1 MHFNRQL
8 CYIRCN
14 GQSSRFE
21 MKSFGELLSEYI
33 NQTGVSD
40 AELAR
45 RLGISRQTVFRWREG
60 LTQRPRHMQD
70 VLRMAEM
77 LRLSP
82 PERDQLLLAGGFPPD
97 QEQQAAG
104 QPAEGSKTAGSGE
117 ERPGRAPPTGV
128 SAPVASPGQRAWQTL
143 RRRWG
148 SAVLGMVVVLV
159 IAVGFPTGFW
169 AQLAAGLGLAQ
180 SRPDETVQP
189 AEPGE
194 TLVLISPFVNYSG
207 GQAGF
212 NVAGRLKEALEL
224 EFDQAALD
232 GVRVELPSTS
242 VLDEAAARELGDQM
256 NAALVVWGE
265 YDSGRVIAV
274 VTGARDEPAS
284 DTQQRRWLITSPGE
298 LSTTINS
305 ELPDEVRWMALF
317 ILGQSHFQAGRLAEA
332 EAAFNRAL
340 AIPPRNSE
348 TQAVVYYYLA
358 LLESKEET
366 ADQSEVIALY
376 SEALELRPELASGFN
391 NRAVAYITRESPGD
405 LERAEADLRAA
416 LSQEP
421 QDPTL
426 LFNLALTTARQGPEH
441 LAEALDLLERAEQ
454 LKPESPGIQNGL
466 CWFHS
471 LAGAPHQA
479 LPYCD
484 RAVQLDGSGLSND
497 SRGLALALL
506 GRHQE
511 AISEFEAFLEK
522 LQEQDPEAYQR
533 FAPTRRSWIA
543 ALQTGQN
550 PFDAATL
557 SALLAE

>member
-1 MHFNRQL
+1 
-8 CYIRCN
+8 
-14 GQSSRFE
+14 

-60 LTQRPRHMQD
+60 LTQRPRHRED

-97 QEQQAAG
+97 QLQQASG
-104 QPAEGSKTAGSGE
+104 QRAEGSKVEGSGE
-117 ERPGRAPPTGV
+117 ELPGRPPPSGV
-128 SAPVASPGQRAWQTL
+128 AAPVTSPGLRAWQAL
-143 RRRWG
+143 RQRWRI
-148 SAVLGMVVVLV
+148 AVLGLVGVLV
-159 IAVGFPTGFW
+159 IAVGFPTGLW
-169 AQLAAGLGLAQ
+169 AQLAVGLGLAQ
-180 SRPDETVQP
+180 SRPDGIVRP

-224 EFDQAALD
+224 EFEQAELD
-232 GVRVELPSTS
+232 RVRVEVPSAS
-242 VLDEAAARELGDQM
+242 VQDEAAALQLGDQF

-265 YDSGRVIAV
+265 YDSGRVVAV
-274 VTGARDEPAS
+274 VTGVGGEPVS
-284 DTQQRRWLITSPGE
+284 DSQQRRWLITSPGE
-298 LSTTINS
+298 LSTAINS
-305 ELPDEVRWMALF
+305 ELPDEVRWMALY
-317 ILGQSHFQAGRLAEA
+317 ILGKSHFQAGRLAEA

-340 AIPPRNSE
+340 ATPPRDPE

-358 LLESKEET
+358 LLESKEESP
-366 ADQSEVIALY
+366 DHSKVVALY
-376 SEALELRPELASGFN
+376 SEALELRPELVSAFN
-391 NRAVAYITRESPGD
+391 NRAVAYINRDSPGD

-416 LSQEP
+416 LSQQP

-441 LAEALDLLERAEQ
+441 LAEAIDLLERAEQ

-466 CWFHS
+466 CWFYS
-471 LAGAPHQA
+471 LAGSPMPA
-479 LPYCD
+479 LPHCD
-484 RAVQLDGSGLSND
+484 RAVQLDLSGLSND

-506 GRHQE
+506 GRTE
-511 AISEFEAFLEK
+511 DAISEFEIFLEK

-533 FAPTRRSWIA
+533 FAPSRQGWIA
-543 ALQTGQN
+543 ALRSGQN
-550 PFDAATL
+550 PFDATTL
-557 SALLAE
+557 SSLLAE

>member
-1 MHFNRQL
+1 
-8 CYIRCN
+8 
-14 GQSSRFE
+14 
-21 MKSFGELLSEYI
+21 MKSFGVLLSEYI

-60 LTQRPRHMQD
+60 LTQRPRRRQD

-97 QEQQAAG
+97 QQQAAG
-104 QPAEGSKTAGSGE
+104 RAAEGNTAAGSGE
-117 ERPGRAPPTGV
+117 EMAARPPATGV
-128 SAPVASPGQRAWQTL
+128 SGPVSSPGQRAWQSL
-143 RRRWG
+143 RQRWPI
-148 SAVLGMVVVLV
+148 AVLGLAVVLG

-169 AQLAAGLGLAQ
+169 AQLAVSLGLAQ
-180 SRPDETVQP
+180 SRPDGTVQP

-224 EFDQAALD
+224 EFEKVELD
-232 GVRVELPSTS
+232 GVRVELSSAS
-242 VLDEAAARELGDQM
+242 VQDEAAALEIGDQM

-274 VTGARDEPAS
+274 VTGAGGEPAS
-284 DTQQRRWLITSPGE
+284 DSQQRRWLITSLGD

-317 ILGQSHFQAGRLAEA
+317 ILGQSRFQTGRLGEA

-340 AIPPRNSE
+340 AIPPQDPE

-358 LLESKEET
+358 LLESKEESP
-366 ADQSEVIALY
+366 DQSKVVALY
-376 SEALELRPELASGFN
+376 SEALELRPELASAFN
-391 NRAVAYITRESPGD
+391 NRAVAYINRDSPGD

-441 LAEALDLLERAEQ
+441 LAEALDLLGRAEQ

-471 LAGAPHQA
+471 LAGAPQQA

-484 RAVQLDGSGLSND
+484 RAVQLDPSGLSND

-506 GRHQE
+506 GRNQE
-511 AISEFEAFLEK
+511 AIVEFQVFLES
-522 LQEQDPEAYQR
+522 LQEQDPEAYQQ
-533 FAPTRRSWIA
+533 FAPSRQRWIE
-543 ALQTGQN
+543 ALRVDQN

-557 SALLAE
+557 SSLLAE

>member
-1 MHFNRQL
+1 
-8 CYIRCN
+8 
-14 GQSSRFE
+14 

-60 LTQRPRHMQD
+60 LTQRPRRRQD

-82 PERDQLLLAGGFPPD
+82 PERDQLLLAGGFPPV
-97 QEQQAAG
+97 QPQQAAG
-104 QPAEGSKTAGSGE
+104 QPAEGSKAAGSGE
-117 ERPGRAPPTGV
+117 EMPGRPPPIGV
-128 SAPVASPGQRAWQTL
+128 SVRVTSPGLEAWQTL
-143 RRRWG
+143 WQRWRIAG
-148 SAVLGMVVVLV
+148 LGLVVVLV
-159 IAVGFPTGFW
+159 IGVGFPTGFW
-169 AQLAAGLGLAQ
+169 AQLAVGLGLAQ
-180 SRPDETVQP
+180 SGPDGLVQP

-224 EFDQAALD
+224 EFGQAELD
-232 GVRVELPSTS
+232 GVRVEVPSAS
-242 VLDEAAARELGDQM
+242 VQDEVAALELGDQL

-265 YDSGRVIAV
+265 YDSGRVVAV
-274 VTGARDEPAS
+274 VTGAGGEPVS
-284 DTQQRRWLITSPGE
+284 DSQQRRWLISSPGE

-305 ELPDEVRWMALF
+305 ELPGEVRWMALF
-317 ILGQSHFQAGRLAEA
+317 ILGQSHFQAGRLAGA

-340 AIPPRNSE
+340 AIPPRDPE

-358 LLESKEET
+358 LLESKEESP
-366 ADQSEVIALY
+366 DQSKVIALY
-376 SEALELRPELASGFN
+376 SEALELRPELASAFN
-391 NRAVAYITRESPGD
+391 NRAVAYINRESPGD
-405 LERAEADLRAA
+405 LERAEVDLRAA

-441 LAEALDLLERAEQ
+441 LPEALELLMRAEQ

-466 CWFHS
+466 CWFYS
-471 LAGAPHQA
+471 LAGNPQQA
-479 LPYCD
+479 LPHCD
-484 RAVQLDGSGLSND
+484 QAVQLDESGLSND

-511 AISEFEAFLEK
+511 AITEFEAFLEK
-522 LQEQDPEAYQR
+522 LQEQYPEAYQR
-533 FAPTRRSWIA
+533 FAPSRQSWIA
-543 ALQTGQN
+543 ALRSDQN

-557 SALLAE
+557 NTLLAE

>member
-1 MHFNRQL
+1 
-8 CYIRCN
+8 
-14 GQSSRFE
+14 

-60 LTQRPRHMQD
+60 LTQRPRHRQD

-77 LRLSP
+77 LRLSQ
-82 PERDQLLLAGGFPPD
+82 PERDQLLLAGGFPPV
-97 QEQQAAG
+97 QPQQAAG
-104 QPAEGSKTAGSGE
+104 QPAEGSKAAGSGE
-117 ERPGRAPPTGV
+117 EMPGRPPPIGV
-128 SAPVASPGQRAWQTL
+128 SVRVTSPGLEAWQTL
-143 RRRWG
+143 WQRWRIAG
-148 SAVLGMVVVLV
+148 LGLVVVLV
-159 IAVGFPTGFW
+159 IGVGFPTGFW
-169 AQLAAGLGLAQ
+169 AQLAVGLGLAQ
-180 SRPDETVQP
+180 SGPDGLVQP

-224 EFDQAALD
+224 EFGQAELD
-232 GVRVELPSTS
+232 GVRVEVPSAS
-242 VLDEAAARELGDQM
+242 VQDEVAALELGDQL

-265 YDSGRVIAV
+265 YDSGRVVAV
-274 VTGARDEPAS
+274 VTGAGGEPVS
-284 DTQQRRWLITSPGE
+284 DSQQRRWLISSPGE

-305 ELPDEVRWMALF
+305 ELPGEVRWMALF
-317 ILGQSHFQAGRLAEA
+317 ILGQSHFQAGRLAGA

-340 AIPPRNSE
+340 AIPPRDPE

-358 LLESKEET
+358 LLESKEESP
-366 ADQSEVIALY
+366 DQSKVIALY
-376 SEALELRPELASGFN
+376 SEALELRPELASAFN
-391 NRAVAYITRESPGD
+391 NRAVAYINRESPGD
-405 LERAEADLRAA
+405 LERAEVDLRAA

-441 LAEALDLLERAEQ
+441 LPEALELLMRAEQ

-466 CWFHS
+466 CWFYS
-471 LAGAPHQA
+471 LAGNPQQA
-479 LPYCD
+479 LPHCD
-484 RAVQLDGSGLSND
+484 QAVQLDESGLSND

-511 AISEFEAFLEK
+511 AITEFEAFLEK
-522 LQEQDPEAYQR
+522 LQEQYPEAYQR
-533 FAPTRRSWIA
+533 FAPSRQSWIET
-543 ALQTGQN
+543 LRVGQN

-557 SALLAE
+557 TSLLAE

>member
-1 MHFNRQL
+1 
-8 CYIRCN
+8 
-14 GQSSRFE
+14 

-33 NQTGVSD
+33 EHSGVSD

-60 LTQRPRHMQD
+60 LTQRPRHRQD

-97 QEQQAAG
+97 QSQQAAG
-104 QPAEGSKTAGSGE
+104 QPAEGSKAAGSGE
-117 ERPGRAPPTGV
+117 DVPGRPPPAGA
-128 SAPVASPGQRAWQTL
+128 SAPVTSPGRRAWQAL
-143 RRRWG
+143 GQPWRI
-148 SAVLGMVVVLV
+148 AVLGLVVMLV
-159 IAVGFPTGFW
+159 IALGFPTGFW
-169 AQLAAGLGLAQ
+169 ARLAVGLGLAQ
-180 SRPDETVQP
+180 SRPDGTVQP

-212 NVAGRLKEALEL
+212 NVAGRLREALEL
-224 EFDQAALD
+224 EFEQAELD
-232 GVRVELPSTS
+232 GVRVEVPSAS
-242 VLDEAAARELGDQM
+242 VQDEAAALELGDQL
-256 NAALVVWGE
+256 NAVLVVWGE
-265 YDSGRVIAV
+265 YDSGRVVAV
-274 VTGARDEPAS
+274 VTGAGGEPVS
-284 DTQQRRWLITSPGE
+284 DSQQRRWLITSPGE

-305 ELPDEVRWMALF
+305 ELPGEVRWMALF
-317 ILGQSHFQAGRLAEA
+317 ILGQSHFQAGRLVEA

-340 AIPPRNSE
+340 ASPPRDPE

-358 LLESKEET
+358 LLESKEESP
-366 ADQSEVIALY
+366 DQSKVVALY
-376 SEALELRPELASGFN
+376 SEALELRPELASAFN
-391 NRAVAYITRESPGD
+391 NRAVAYINRESPGD

-466 CWFHS
+466 CWFYS
-471 LAGAPHQA
+471 LAGRPQQA
-479 LPYCD
+479 LPHCD
-484 RAVQLDGSGLSND
+484 QAVRLDTSGLSND

-511 AISEFEAFLEK
+511 AISELEAFLVK
-522 LQEQDPEAYQR
+522 LEEHDPEAYQR
-533 FAPTRRSWIA
+533 FAPSRQIWIE
-543 ALQTGQN
+543 ALKSGQN
-550 PFDAATL
+550 PFDAGTL
-557 SALLAE
+557 SSLLAE